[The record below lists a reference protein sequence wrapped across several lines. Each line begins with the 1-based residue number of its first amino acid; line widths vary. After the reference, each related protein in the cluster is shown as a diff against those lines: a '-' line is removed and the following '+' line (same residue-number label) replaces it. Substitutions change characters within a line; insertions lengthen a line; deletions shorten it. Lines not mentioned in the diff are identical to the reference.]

1 VKNVSRAYPGWQLL
15 LLLLVLGGIIGSY
28 LGEALIKLW
37 PALGMLGKIQS
48 VGVPQFTIDLNVFT
62 FTFGFMMHISFFT
75 LLGFVLAYLVY
86 RRM

>member
-1 VKNVSRAYPGWQLL
+1 MKNVSRAYPGWQLL

>member
-15 LLLLVLGGIIGSY
+15 LLLLVMGGIIGSY

-37 PALGMLGKIQS
+37 PALKMLGKIQS
-48 VGVPQFTIDLNVFT
+48 IGVPRFTIDLNVFT
-62 FTFGFMMHISFFT
+62 FTFGFLMNISFFT

>member
-1 VKNVSRAYPGWQLL
+1 MKNVSRAYPGWQML

>member
-1 VKNVSRAYPGWQLL
+1 MKNISRDYPGWQLL

-28 LGEALIKLW
+28 IGQALTRLW
-37 PALGMLGKIQS
+37 PALGMLGKVQS
-48 VGVPQFTIDLNVFT
+48 IGVPKFTIDLNVFT

-75 LLGFVLAYLVY
+75 LLGFILAYLVY